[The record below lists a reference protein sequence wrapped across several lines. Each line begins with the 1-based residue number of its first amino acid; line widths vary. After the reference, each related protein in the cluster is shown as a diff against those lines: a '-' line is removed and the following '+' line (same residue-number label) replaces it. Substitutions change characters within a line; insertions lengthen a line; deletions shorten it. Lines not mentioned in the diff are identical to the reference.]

1 MTMGPLSPALK
12 ARVQARLARQGV
24 TDADWTTLGE
34 YLGLLERRGISPNV
48 ASFVGATTVRLD
60 VIGFAGRKATPDEIV
75 RMQALVTQ
83 AMKEG
88 AFGVTSAIGYVPASY
103 ADTAELTALARAA
116 APFGG
121 LYISHI
127 RDERRHPVDSV
138 RELIQIARD
147 AKVPAEIY
155 HLKAMGQNLMPQLEQ
170 VIALIEQA
178 RSEDRKGGVEGKR
191 GSVRLDLVGRR
202 TIKKK

>member
-1 MTMGPLSPALK
+1 
-12 ARVQARLARQGV
+12 
-24 TDADWTTLGE
+24 
-34 YLGLLERRGISPNV
+34 
-48 ASFVGATTVRLD
+48 
-60 VIGFAGRKATPDEIV
+60 
-75 RMQALVTQ
+75 MQALVTQ

-127 RDERRHPVDSV
+127 RDERRYPVDSV
-138 RELIQIARD
+138 RDLIQIARD

-155 HLKAMGQNLMPQLEQ
+155 HLKAMGQHLMPQLEQ
-170 VIALIEQA
+170 AITLIEQA
-178 RSEDRKGGVEGKR
+178 VSQGVRIPSALEPH
-191 GSVRLDLVGRR
+191 
-202 TIKKK
+202 T

>member
-1 MTMGPLSPALK
+1 MIRRPPRSTRTDTLFPYPTLFRSLSPARK

-88 AFGVTSAIGYVPASY
+88 AFGVTSAIGC
-103 ADTAELTALARAA
+103 EIGRA
-116 APFGG
+116 
-121 LYISHI
+121 
-127 RDERRHPVDSV
+127 
-138 RELIQIARD
+138 
-147 AKVPAEIY
+147 
-155 HLKAMGQNLMPQLEQ
+155 
-170 VIALIEQA
+170 
-178 RSEDRKGGVEGKR
+178 
-191 GSVRLDLVGRR
+191 
-202 TIKKK
+202 